1 MTTSDKM
8 TTTEAKQYSPL
19 TLAYLGDAVYE
30 LYIREKIVTKA
41 NMPKNKL
48 HAAAVQKVKATYQ
61 AEMAEKI
68 EASLSEEEYDIY
80 KRGRNASTSK
90 VPKGANSAQ
99 YHKATGLEALIGYLY
114 ISGNEKRISEIMEK
128 VWEGEE

>member
-1 MTTSDKM
+1 MTMLNKLTE
-8 TTTEAKQYSPL
+8 TEAKQYSPL

-30 LYIREKIVTKA
+30 IYVRQKIVLDA

-48 HAAAVQKVKATYQ
+48 HLAAVDKVKASYQ
-61 AEMAEKI
+61 ALVAEKI
-68 EASLSEEEYDIY
+68 ESSLSEDELDIY
-80 KRGRNASTSK
+80 KRGRNASTTK

-99 YHKATGLEALIGYLY
+99 YHKATGLEALLGYLY

-128 VWEGEE
+128 VWEE